1 MVAWA
6 DDHGPD
12 PKAFERAADRWF
24 GAPGR

>member
-1 MVAWA
+1 MAWA

-12 PKAFERAADRWF
+12 PEAFERAADRWF